1 MIQDYAQEGLLSP
14 YRVLDLAS
22 EQGYMCG
29 KLMADMGA
37 DVVKIEPPGGD
48 PSRSLGPFFHDEPH
62 PEKSLSWFAFNTG
75 KRSVTLNLETIDGR
89 QIFKRMVTTTDF
101 LVESYGPGYMESL
114 GLGYAELEKV
124 NPALIMISITPFGPA
139 GPYRDF
145 KGSDLMLWALGLHT
159 HPYGDDDRPP
169 VRVTGE
175 FQAYLNAGAQAAA
188 GASIALYH
196 RAVTGEGQLITISVQ
211 ECVAKMT
218 VLGTWDVNKRP
229 IRRGPA
235 INLAG
240 NPIRVNYVW
249 PCKDGDVVML
259 IGGGPL
265 NVERVKTL
273 LRWMEDEG
281 MLTDNLRDFDWLNF
295 DFTVTTQDVIDGLRE
310 PILKFFAQY
319 TKEEL
324 FLEAIK
330 RRVMLYPVSTVE
342 DIANSEQLASRDYWV
357 EIDHPELDTKIKY
370 PGAFTKS
377 TGLPP
382 RLTHRAPL
390 IGEHNREIY
399 EKELGIFPRALVTLK
414 QSGVI

>member
-1 MIQDYAQEGLLSP
+1 MAQDDTHEGLLSP
-14 YRVLDLAS
+14 YRVLDLAD

-37 DVVKIEPPGGD
+37 DVLKIEPPGGD
-48 PSRSLGPFFHDEPH
+48 PSRRFGPFFHDEPH

-89 QIFKRMVTTTDF
+89 EIFNRLVKTADF
-101 LVESYGPGYMESL
+101 FVESFGPGYMENL
-114 GLGYAELEKV
+114 GLGYSELEKL

-145 KGSDLMLWALGLHT
+145 KGSDLVLWALGLHT

-169 VRVTGE
+169 VRVSGE

-188 GASIALYH
+188 ASSIALYH
-196 RAVTGEGQLITISVQ
+196 RTVTGEGQLITVSVQ
-211 ECVAKMT
+211 ECIAKMT

-235 INLAG
+235 INLGG
-240 NPIRVNYVW
+240 NPIKINYVW

-265 NVERVKTL
+265 NVERMKTL

-281 MLTDNLRDFDWLNF
+281 MLTDYLRDFDWLNF
-295 DFTVTTQDVIDGLRE
+295 DLTITTQEVIDNLRE
-310 PILKFFAQY
+310 PIIEFFARH

-324 FLEAIK
+324 VLEAIE

-342 DIANSEQLASRDYWV
+342 DIANNEQLASRDYWI
-357 EIDHPELDTKIKY
+357 EIDHPELGARIRY

-382 RLTHRAPL
+382 RLTRRAPL
-390 IGEHNREIY
+390 IGEHNQEIY
-399 EKELGIFPRALVTLK
+399 QKELNMSPRTLVTLR

>member
-1 MIQDYAQEGLLSP
+1 MTQDYAQEGLLSP
-14 YRVLDLAS
+14 YRLLELAD

-48 PSRSLGPFFHDEPH
+48 PSRCLGPFFHDEPH

-89 QIFKRMVTTTDF
+89 EIFKRMVRTADF

-114 GLGYAELEKV
+114 GLGYAELEKI
-124 NPALIMISITPFGPA
+124 NPALIMISITPFGPD

-145 KGSDLMLWALGLHT
+145 KGSDLVLWALGLHT

-188 GASIALYH
+188 AASIALYH

-211 ECVAKMT
+211 ECIAKMT

-229 IRRGPA
+229 IGRGPA

-240 NPIRVNYVW
+240 NPIKMSFVW

-259 IGGGPL
+259 IGAGPL
-265 NVERVKTL
+265 NIERMKIL

-281 MLTDNLRDFDWLNF
+281 MLTDYLRDFDWLNF

-310 PILKFFAQY
+310 PILKFFAQH

-342 DIANSEQLASRDYWV
+342 DIANSEQLASRNYWV
-357 EIDHPELDTKIKY
+357 EIDHPELDAKIKY
-370 PGAFTKS
+370 PGAFAKS

-382 RLTHRAPL
+382 RPTCRAPL
-390 IGEHNREIY
+390 IGEHNQEIY
-399 EKELGIFPRALVTLK
+399 EKELSLSPRALVILK